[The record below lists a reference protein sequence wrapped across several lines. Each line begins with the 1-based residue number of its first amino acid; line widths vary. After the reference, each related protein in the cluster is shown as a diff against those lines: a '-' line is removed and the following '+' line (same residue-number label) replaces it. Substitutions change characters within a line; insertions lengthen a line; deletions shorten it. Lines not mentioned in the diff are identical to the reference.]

1 MKLLDRHISQAVLLA
16 MIVVLGVVVAL
27 DIIFSLVDELG
38 EAGVN
43 YHAGNAVMFVLL
55 TTPTSL
61 YECSLTPLLVVPAWS
76 GCSRF
81 Q

>member
-1 MKLLDRHISQAVLLA
+1 
-16 MIVVLGVVVAL
+16 MIVVLGIVVAL
-27 DIIFSLVDELG
+27 DVIFSLVDELG
-38 EAGVN
+38 EAGIN

-55 TTPTSL
+55 Q
-61 YECSLTPLLVVPAWS
+61 PLPVCMNHALRRPRGCPDWS

>member
-27 DIIFSLVDELG
+27 DFIFSLVDELG

-43 YHAGNAVMFVLL
+43 YHAGQRCDVCSADNPYQFV
-55 TTPTSL
+55 
-61 YECSLTPLLVVPAWS
+61 
-76 GCSRF
+76 
-81 Q
+81 